1 MRPERSCCAKE
12 NKHPAWQGC
21 ILQTLGNRLFPAILL
36 EKMLRTQGVACIS
49 LVAQSSIP
57 GNKKASYLFMM
68 PSGKITYLP

>member
-12 NKHPAWQGC
+12 NKHPAWQEC